1 MSLYQDIA
9 NYLVSAEEDR
19 REVPKVT
26 VNMKPDLSVE
36 EAYFVQ
42 QEIVNRK
49 LMKEEELLVLRWA

>member
-1 MSLYQDIA
+1 MSQYQDIA

-36 EAYFVQ
+36 ERILF
-42 QEIVNRK
+42 NK
-49 LMKEEELLVLRWA
+49 KS